1 VKPSG
6 PLFVHVADDPDRAW
20 AAIAPHALHE
30 ANEYAKWAALV
41 PGSNPWVP
49 MDDADLLRAQGIY
62 AVVTPDECVA
72 LAASLE
78 EGSKLILHPMMGG
91 LSPELAWESLEL
103 FEAKVLPRLQPSA

>member
-1 VKPSG
+1 
-6 PLFVHVADDPDRAW
+6 
-20 AAIAPHALHE
+20 
-30 ANEYAKWAALV
+30 
-41 PGSNPWVP
+41 

-78 EGSKLILHPMMGG
+78 EGSKLILHPLMGG